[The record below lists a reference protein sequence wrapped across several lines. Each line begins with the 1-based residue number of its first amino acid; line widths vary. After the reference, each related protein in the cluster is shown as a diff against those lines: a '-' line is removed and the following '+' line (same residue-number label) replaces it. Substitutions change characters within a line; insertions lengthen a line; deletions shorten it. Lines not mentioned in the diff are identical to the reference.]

1 MAQMDEELLRRR
13 EMREEF
19 ERERFSK
26 ENVAKE
32 KAQSIFNGT
41 IMVNMVPVTFTERT
55 FFEDKV
61 AIWMP
66 EDFTE
71 LSPRE
76 IAMSYPLG
84 NKPDKVYADSCL
96 DLATGYT
103 YTQHEVPEE
112 YMGDFPKAVRIAL
125 ERMGPK
131 VRILSEDMR
140 KTEKHTISSI
150 EMISHTITEAIYNLM
165 YFASLDGRVLMGF
178 INFNYQNMERYQP
191 IAQEMLASFRF
202 TDEKEQDYVQPS
214 NRPGGETL

>member
-13 EMREEF
+13 EIQEEF
-19 ERERFSK
+19 ERERFSE
-26 ENVAKE
+26 ENIAEE
-32 KAQSIFNGT
+32 KTQSIFDGT
-41 IMVNMVPVTFTERT
+41 IMINMVPTAFSERT
-55 FFEDKV
+55 FLDDKV

-71 LSPRE
+71 LSPQE

-84 NKPDKVYADSCL
+84 NKPDKVYMNSYL

-112 YMGDFPKAVRIAL
+112 YMGDFPKVVRIAL

-140 KTEKHTISSI
+140 STEKHIISSI

-165 YFASLDGRVLMGF
+165 YFASVDGRVLMGF
-178 INFNYQNMERYQP
+178 INFNYQNMERYQS

-202 TDEKEQDYVQPS
+202 TDEKEQNCEPPS
-214 NRPGGETL
+214 NHLGGEIL

>member
-13 EMREEF
+13 EMHEEF

-26 ENVAKE
+26 ETVEKE
-32 KAQSIFNGT
+32 KTQSIFDGT
-41 IMVNMVPVTFTERT
+41 ILINMVPVTFTERT
-55 FFEDKV
+55 FLEDKV

-112 YMGDFPKAVRIAL
+112 YIGDFPKVVRIAL

-140 KTEKHTISSI
+140 RTEKHTISSI

-165 YFASLDGRVLMGF
+165 YFASLEGRVLMGF
-178 INFNYQNMERYQP
+178 INFNYQNMERYQS

-202 TDEKEQDYVQPS
+202 TDEKEIGRAHV
-214 NRPGGETL
+214 